1 MFSSEYKYNLVTGL
15 SLDYS
20 GQHAIQKLE
29 ETVRYFS
36 NPLENIQTQDLP
48 TICENNQ
55 AAQKLSEEVFQKD
68 HELLQQRKEMDFLK
82 QKTKN
87 AKMRVACGETT
98 G

>member
-55 AAQKLSEEVFQKD
+55 VFQKD

>member
-36 NPLENIQTQDLP
+36 NPLECIQTQDLP

-68 HELLQQRKEMDFLK
+68 HELLQQRKEMYFMK
-82 QKTKN
+82 QKAKS